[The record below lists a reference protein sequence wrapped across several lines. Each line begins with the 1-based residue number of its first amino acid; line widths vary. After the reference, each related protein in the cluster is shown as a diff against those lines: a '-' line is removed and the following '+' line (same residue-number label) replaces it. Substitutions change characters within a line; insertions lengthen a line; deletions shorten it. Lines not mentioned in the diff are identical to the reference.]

1 MKIIEAIKTATPEI
15 TQIRKHLHQNPELSF
30 QERETAQYIVKLLES
45 WGIEVH
51 QGLART
57 GLVGVIKNGNS
68 SKAIGLRADM
78 DALPIVEQ
86 NAFTH
91 ASCHQ
96 GVMHA
101 CGHDGHM
108 AMLLGAAQYLSK
120 NKTFDGTVYFIFQPA
135 EEDGGGGRVMVEEG
149 LFERF
154 PMDAVFGMHNWP
166 GIPVG
171 TAAASPGPVMA
182 SSNEF
187 KVCVQGKGTH
197 AAMPHLGID
206 PVPIACQIITAWQQ
220 ILTRQANPFDQ
231 GVLSVTTIHAGKALN
246 VISNTCEFGGT
257 VRTFL
262 PHMTDLIE
270 ARMKAIAEHICA
282 GYGASCT
289 FEFERL
295 YIPTVNTEQ
304 EVALS
309 REVLLSILP
318 PEQVLEQQPSMGA
331 EDFGFMLAKKPGAY
345 IFMGQGQGEHRVQGH
360 GLGPCELHNPSYDFN
375 DALLPLGATYW
386 VRLVEKFLAT

>member
-1 MKIIEAIKTATPEI
+1 MKIIEAIKAATPEI
-15 TQIRKHLHQNPELSF
+15 TQIRRHFHHNPELSF
-30 QERETAQYIVKLLES
+30 QEHQTSQYIVKILKS

-51 QGLART
+51 EGLAGT
-57 GLVGVIKNGNS
+57 GIVGVIKNGNS

-86 NAFTH
+86 NAFAH
-91 ASCHQ
+91 ASSHQ

-108 AMLLGAAQYLSK
+108 AMLLGAAQYLAK
-120 NKTFDGTVYFIFQPA
+120 HKAFDGTVYLIFQPA
-135 EEDGGGGRVMVEEG
+135 EEDGAGGRVMVEEG

-171 TAAASPGPVMA
+171 AVAVSPGSVMA

-187 KVCVQGKGTH
+187 KVCIQGKGTH

-206 PVPIACQIITAWQQ
+206 PVPIACQIVTAWQQ

-231 GVLSVTTIHAGKALN
+231 GVLSVTSIHAGKALN
-246 VISNTCEFGGT
+246 VISNTCELGGT

-270 ARMKAIAEHICA
+270 SRMKTIAEHICA

-304 EVALS
+304 EAALS
-309 REVLLSILP
+309 REVLLGILP
-318 PEQVLEQQPSMGA
+318 LEQVLEQQPSMGA

-345 IFMGQGQGEHRVQGH
+345 IFIGQGH
-360 GLGPCELHNPSYDFN
+360 GDHREHGHGMGPCELHNPSYDFN

-386 VRLVEKFLAT
+386 VRLAEKFLKA